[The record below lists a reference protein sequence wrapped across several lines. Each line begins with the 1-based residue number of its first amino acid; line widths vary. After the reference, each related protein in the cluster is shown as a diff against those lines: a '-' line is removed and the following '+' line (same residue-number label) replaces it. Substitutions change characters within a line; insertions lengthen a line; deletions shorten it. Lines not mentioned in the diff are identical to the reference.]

1 MSKEM
6 RAGMIALTIMFV
18 LAFAALFVSVFVEEV
33 PELDASSRT
42 LTTAAHLGEIEGYL
56 RVYVDEATDFAVY
69 VQQDYRATGVVVG
82 DVVSLVGTSATVI
95 SVDAAEFA
103 IDVENIS
110 KIVPGVSGKPVYL
123 NGTPIGFISGWNGD
137 GAVRCIFY

>member
-1 MSKEM
+1 MSKA
-6 RAGMIALTIMFV
+6 RCAGMIVLTIMF
-18 LAFAALFVSVFVEEV
+18 AFAALFVPAFLEEV

-42 LTTAAHLGEIEGYL
+42 LITAAHLGEIEGYL
-56 RVYVDEATDFAVY
+56 LVYVDEATDFAVY
-69 VQQDYRATGVVVG
+69 VQQDYTATGVSVG
-82 DVVSLVGTSATVI
+82 DAVSMVGTSATVI

-103 IDVENIS
+103 VEVENIS

-123 NGTPIGFISGWNGD
+123 NDTPIGFISGWNGE